1 MAITSKMKDFTS
13 STKEKQKTRAEIAKL
28 SALIKGEEQALEK
41 VYSQIGKLYVSEH
54 GSDRENGFVEM
65 LDAVSTAE
73 EKISD
78 YRNQILALS
87 GIRRCPSC
95 NLDVPMNAAFCCYCG
110 KPLPELPKKPNGLV
124 CPNPKCG
131 APVVKG
137 NLFCTACGTRLD
149 SSDIEFAP
157 VKPATEK
164 HEVVNEPVCPKCGAK
179 VKKGNDFCTE
189 CGTRVCSVSLDLP
202 VADEIILEE
211 RTCPKCGA
219 KAIEGNAFCVECG
232 TRL

>member
-28 SALIKGEEQALEK
+28 SDLIKGEEQALEK
-41 VYSQIGKLYVSEH
+41 VYGQIGKLYVSEH
-54 GSDRENGFVEM
+54 GSDRENGFTEM

-73 EKISD
+73 EKIDD
-78 YRNQILALS
+78 YRNQILVLS
-87 GIRRCPSC
+87 GIRRCPAC

-131 APVVKG
+131 APAVKG

-149 SSDIEFAP
+149 ASDIEIAP
-157 VKPATEK
+157 AKPATED
-164 HEVVNEPVCPKCGAK
+164 HEVVKEPVC
-179 VKKGNDFCTE
+179 
-189 CGTRVCSVSLDLP
+189 L
-202 VADEIILEE
+202 
-211 RTCPKCGA
+211 KCGA
-219 KAIEGNAFCVECG
+219 KAIEGNVFCVECG
-232 TRL
+232 SRL